1 MEEKTLTLIIQPKVI
16 DHLGIKMYQKPV
28 DVISEFVANAWDADA
43 ETVNIELKDDRI
55 SITDNGIGMTF
66 DQCQD
71 YYLTVGRN
79 RRIDTGNEISTEKK
93 RPILGRKGIG
103 KFAGFG
109 IAKTIVVET
118 TAKENGE
125 RTKFEMNINTILD
138 FDSRNQEEKPISVLI
153 YERPNSENKNS
164 HGTSI
169 TLTGMTIDVDSSL
182 IDEFRKELSRRFL
195 ITQSYDDFIVRA
207 NGKELPDNFNE
218 EMEFIFPQDFT
229 REEKDKFQNIVS
241 IDNKGWA
248 HETFQGKTIQWR
260 VGFFEDT
267 IKVEELRG
275 LSIYAKGKLAQKPFF
290 FDLAGGIS
298 GQNALEYMTGQI
310 RMDFIDEGQNDLI
323 ATERQRIN
331 LQTSFGKSIREWGI
345 DKIKILSSIWKQRRS
360 EKRLEQLNDKISG
373 FKDRLQNLPSTERK
387 TVETVLKKIATF
399 PRLGQKR
406 FHDWCNDIL
415 TSWEVGRLRNLITEI
430 SQIQDLDEVKFLEIL
445 SEADVL
451 TALNIAESI
460 KTKIYTISELKKR
473 VTAKELENSVRD
485 FIYQH
490 PWLIHPKW
498 ESYRKERGLKK
509 LINDNASK
517 HLNIDAFN
525 GRVDLALSS
534 GENLLL
540 LEFMRPGL
548 PLDSNHL
555 DRINYYVL
563 GVKRGLAK
571 ETGNP
576 IRKLEAAYVV
586 ADDEKRSDDFLDRIQ
601 QLKDSNIYILRWET
615 LIEQA
620 IKQWED
626 HLELIKQRN
635 PNDKRIQSL

>member
-1 MEEKTLTLIIQPKVI
+1 MDKELTLIIQPKVI

-28 DVISEFVANAWDADA
+28 DVISEFVANSWDADA
-43 ETVNIELKDDRI
+43 EMVNIEITDDSI
-55 SITDNGIGMTF
+55 SIIDNEVGMTF

-71 YYLTVGRN
+71 YYLTVGRD
-79 RRIDTGNEISTEKK
+79 RRIDTGNVISLEKK
-93 RPILGRKGIG
+93 RPVLGRKGIG

-109 IAKTIVVET
+109 IAKTIVVDT

-125 RTKFEMNINTILD
+125 RSKFEMNINTILE
-138 FDSRNQEEKPISVLI
+138 FDLRNQDEKPISVLD
-153 YERPNSENKNS
+153 YKKPNNKNKKS
-164 HGTSI
+164 HGTSVS
-169 TLTGMTIDVDSSL
+169 LTGMTIGVDSAS
-182 IDEFRKELSRRFL
+182 INEFRKELSRRFL
-195 ITQSYDDFIVRA
+195 LTQFYDDFNVQV
-207 NGKELPDNFNE
+207 NGEELPDNFNE
-218 EMEFIFPQDFT
+218 EMEFVFPKDFT
-229 REEKDKFQNIVS
+229 QEEKNKFPNIVS
-241 IDNKGWA
+241 IDDKGWA
-248 HETFQGKTIQWR
+248 HETFHGKTIQWR

-275 LSIYAKGKLAQKPFF
+275 LSIFAKGKLAQKPFF
-290 FDLAGGIS
+290 FDMTGGIS

-310 RMDFIDEGQNDLI
+310 SMDFIDEGQNDLI

-331 LQTSFGKSIREWGI
+331 LQTTLGKSLREWGI
-345 DKIKILSSIWKQRRS
+345 EKIKILSSIWKKRRS
-360 EKRLEQLNDKISG
+360 EKRLQELNNKISG
-373 FKDRLQNLPSTERK
+373 FRERLDSLPTTERK

-430 SQIQDLDEVKFLEIL
+430 SQIQDLDETKFLEIL

-460 KTKIYTISELKKR
+460 KTKIHTIAELKKR
-473 VTAKELENSVRD
+473 VEAKELENSVRN
-485 FIYQH
+485 FIYNH

-534 GENLLL
+534 GDNLLL

-548 PLDSNHL
+548 PLDSDHL

-571 ETGNP
+571 ETGNQ
-576 IRKLEAAYVV
+576 IRRLEAAYVV
-586 ADDEKRSDDFLDRIQ
+586 ADDERRSDDFLDRIQ
-601 QLKDSNIYILRWET
+601 QLADSNIYILKWET

>member
-1 MEEKTLTLIIQPKVI
+1 MARELTLRIQPKVI

-43 ETVNIELKDDRI
+43 ETVDIVLEDGCIK
-55 SITDNGIGMTF
+55 ITDNGIGMTF
-66 DQCQD
+66 EQCQN
-71 YYLTVGRN
+71 YYLTVGRD
-79 RRIDTGNEISTEKK
+79 RRIDTGNDLSPKKK
-93 RPILGRKGIG
+93 RPVLGRKGIG

-109 IAKTIVVET
+109 IAKTIIVET
-118 TAKENGE
+118 IAKENGE
-125 RTKFEMNINTILD
+125 RSKFEMNINTILD
-138 FDSRNQEEKPISVLI
+138 FDSRNKHEKPVNVLD
-153 YERPNSENKNS
+153 YESANNQNKNS

-169 TLTGMTIDVDSSL
+169 MLTGMTIGVDSSS
-182 IDEFRKELSRRFL
+182 ISEFRKELSRRFL
-195 ITQSYDDFIVRA
+195 LSQFYDDFKVTV
-207 NGKELPDNFNE
+207 NSQELPDNFNE
-218 EMEFIFPQDFT
+218 QMEFIFPRDFT
-229 REEKDKFQNIVS
+229 QDEKDKFSNIAT
-241 IDNKGWA
+241 IDDKGWA
-248 HETFQGKTIQWR
+248 HETFQGNTIQWR

-275 LSIYAKGKLAQKPFF
+275 LSIFAKGKLAQKPFF
-290 FDLAGGIS
+290 FDMSGGIS

-331 LQTSFGKSIREWGI
+331 LQTPLGKSIREWGI
-345 DKIKILSSIWKQRRS
+345 EKVKILSSIWKKRRS
-360 EKRLEQLNDKISG
+360 EKRLQELNDKISG
-373 FKDRLQNLPSTERK
+373 FRDRLDILPSTERK

-406 FHDWCNDIL
+406 FFDWCNDIL

-430 SQIQDLDEVKFLEIL
+430 SEIQDLDETKFLEIL

-460 KTKIYTISELKKR
+460 KTKIHTIAELKKR
-473 VTAKELENSVRD
+473 VEAKELENSVRD
-485 FIYQH
+485 FIYKH

-498 ESYRKERGLKK
+498 ESYKKERGLKN

-517 HLNIDAFN
+517 HLNMDAFN
-525 GRVDLALSS
+525 GRVDLALSA

-548 PLDSNHL
+548 PLDSDHL

-571 ETGNP
+571 ETGNQ
-576 IRKLEAAYVV
+576 IRKLEAAYIV
-586 ADDEKRSDDFLDRIQ
+586 ADDERRSDDFLDRIK
-601 QLKDSNIYILRWET
+601 QLEDSNIYVLKWVT

-635 PNDKRIQSL
+635 PDDKRIQSL